1 LKRATSPGQAETGA
15 IGLSSSRGVNEKEG
29 SSLEGLLHAVAS
41 GDRAAFRRLYDATQA
56 KLYGVVLR
64 ILRDRAAADDAVQ
77 EIYVRIWDKAADFD
91 PGKAPALT
99 WMATIARNRAI
110 DLLRSA
116 RPSAGAD
123 VQEIEDLP
131 AEASEPLEA
140 RQRSEELRRLLSC
153 LAGLDEERRQ
163 MILLAYYR
171 GATREALSRR
181 FERPV
186 PTVKTL
192 LHRGLAQL
200 RECLGHD

>member
-1 LKRATSPGQAETGA
+1 MGDQSRSVKKTGA
-15 IGLSSSRGVNEKEG
+15 IGLSSSRGVDEKEG
-29 SSLEGLLHAVAS
+29 PSLEGLLRAIAS

-64 ILRDRAAADDAVQ
+64 ILRDRAQADDALQ

-91 PGKAPALT
+91 PNKASALT

-110 DLLRSA
+110 DLLRSL
-116 RPSAGAD
+116 RSAAGTNA
-123 VQEIEDLP
+123 QEIEDLP
-131 AEASEPLEA
+131 AETSEPLEA
-140 RQRSEELRRLLSC
+140 RHRSEELQRLLAC

-171 GATREALSRR
+171 GATREDLSRR

>member
-1 LKRATSPGQAETGA
+1 M
-15 IGLSSSRGVNEKEG
+15 SSSRDVDESERTP
-29 SSLEGLLHAVAS
+29 LEGLMRAVAS
-41 GDRAAFRRLYDATQA
+41 GDRTAFRHLYDATQA

-64 ILRDRAAADDAVQ
+64 ILRERASAEDALQ

-91 PGKAPALT
+91 PGKASAMT

-110 DLLRSA
+110 DILRSA
-116 RPSAGAD
+116 RTAIGASEQD
-123 VQEIEDLP
+123 IEDLP
-131 AEASEPLEA
+131 AETAEPLQE
-140 RQRSEELRRLLSC
+140 RHRSEELRRLLAC

-171 GATREALSRR
+171 GTTREALSRR

-200 RECLGHD
+200 RECLGHG

>member
-1 LKRATSPGQAETGA
+1 MISTKSFEA
-15 IGLSSSRGVNEKEG
+15 KEG
-29 SSLEGLLHAVAS
+29 TLESLMRAVAS
-41 GDRAAFRRLYDATQA
+41 GDRAAFRSLYDATQA

-64 ILRDRAAADDAVQ
+64 ILRQRATAEDALQ

-91 PGKAPALT
+91 PGKASAMT

-110 DLLRSA
+110 DILRSTRHA
-116 RPSAGAD
+116 ANAGTQD
-123 VQEIEDLP
+123 LDELP
-131 AEASEPLEA
+131 AESLEPLEG
-140 RQRSEELRRLLSC
+140 RQRSEELRRLIAC

-171 GATREALSRR
+171 GTSREALSRR

>member
-1 LKRATSPGQAETGA
+1 M
-15 IGLSSSRGVNEKEG
+15 SSSRGVDEKEG
-29 SSLEGLLHAVAS
+29 PSLEGLLRAIAS

-64 ILRDRAAADDAVQ
+64 ILRDRAQADDALQ

-91 PGKAPALT
+91 PNKASALT

-110 DLLRSA
+110 DLLRSL
-116 RPSAGAD
+116 RSAAGTNA
-123 VQEIEDLP
+123 QEIEDLP
-131 AEASEPLEA
+131 AETSEPLEA
-140 RQRSEELRRLLSC
+140 RHRSEELQRLLAC

>member
-1 LKRATSPGQAETGA
+1 M
-15 IGLSSSRGVNEKEG
+15 SSSKGIDERERT
-29 SSLEGLLHAVAS
+29 SLESRLRAVAA
-41 GDRAAFRRLYDATQA
+41 GDRAAFRNLYDATQS

-64 ILRDRAAADDAVQ
+64 ILRDRPQADDALQ

-91 PGKAPALT
+91 PNKASAMT

-116 RPSAGAD
+116 RPLAGAD
-123 VQEIEDLP
+123 AQEIEDLP

-140 RQRSEELRRLLSC
+140 RHRSEELQRLLAC

>member
-1 LKRATSPGQAETGA
+1 MGDQSRSVKKTGA
-15 IGLSSSRGVNEKEG
+15 IGLSSSRGVDEKEG
-29 SSLEGLLHAVAS
+29 PSLEGLLRAIAS

-64 ILRDRAAADDAVQ
+64 ILRDRAQADDALQ

-91 PGKAPALT
+91 PNKASALT

-110 DLLRSA
+110 DLLRSL
-116 RPSAGAD
+116 RSAAGTNA
-123 VQEIEDLP
+123 QEIEDLP
-131 AEASEPLEA
+131 AETSEPLEA
-140 RQRSEELRRLLSC
+140 RHRSEELQRLLAC